1 MISRSTLIAALVV
14 VELAIVG
21 LSANALGIGHALPA
35 PAPIAFTPSFPGAP
49 ASGTTTPLDRTFM
62 TGPSPSVQVDIPG
75 IDVTVETGN
84 VLTVHVIETITRRG
98 WVSGKPVPLTAEQTP
113 EGIRVRAAGTGGVF
127 AIFGAYSHTLRI
139 IVPPAARVELATE
152 SNIEASGLRAKLIA
166 HTSDGWIHVRDH
178 HGDLDVNTDDG
189 RIELVDVAGAAID
202 AVAHDGRI
210 YMTRVGADRLVAHS
224 DSGRIV
230 GTGVRAVDGGLTTR
244 DGRIL
249 VEFTTSSDATAQVH
263 TDDSRLRFFLAGS
276 GIESPHR
283 HPRRGPRAL
292 RDLDRRR
299 SDHHYPRSKRLIWTT
314 TS

>member
-21 LSANALGIGHALPA
+21 LGASALGIGHALPT
-35 PAPIAFTPSFPGAP
+35 PVPIAFTPGLPSAPGI
-49 ASGTTTPLDRTFM
+49 GTTTPIDRTFM
-62 TGPSPSVQVDIPG
+62 TGPSPRVQVDIPG

-127 AIFGAYSHTLRI
+127 AIFGAYSHTLRV

-178 HGDLDVNTDDG
+178 DGDLDVNTDDG
-189 RIELVDVAGAAID
+189 RIELVDVTGSAID

-230 GTGVRAVDGGLTTR
+230 GTGIRAVDGGLTTR

-263 TDDSRLRFFLAGS
+263 TDDGEIRVSGFGS
-276 GIESPHR
+276 QDTGANHR
-283 HPRRGPRAL
+283 TVTLGEGRGHFEISTGDGPITITQGANG
-292 RDLDRRR
+292 
-299 SDHHYPRSKRLIWTT
+299 
-314 TS
+314 